1 MIGGGALKK
10 KFQLIVVTEQLFDDY
25 TWGVLHGVFAQARYE
40 GASLMIVAPNNPDP
54 EYREHFVGESNIYR
68 MIPFEQA
75 DGVLYIPSQREDAPL
90 TEMIGEIL
98 SRQCKVPCITVGRQ
112 TGSYDCVRT
121 DADEQILTLLR
132 HMTEHH
138 GYDSLGVVTDSEHP
152 TESER
157 FARVIA
163 QNAGCPVTF
172 YDGRGSD
179 ETVRRLAEQML
190 SGEIPMPRAMLF
202 SHDAM
207 AIAFC
212 ECMAAGG
219 LQIPQDVAIA
229 GFGGSLEAAY
239 HIPKIATVS
248 LPLHQAGV
256 EAVARLSARCRGF
269 EYEPCDIAKGSGS
282 MECGTT
288 CGCSELD
295 MAFPMVV
302 FRRKKAQEQC
312 MKAFENG
319 NVMVSL
325 ECAENLMQF
334 VQCLQE
340 KTSVLG
346 GVVQYALCL
355 CKDWDEM
362 EQQNAYRTEGY
373 SEMMQVNDSPGIPTV
388 FPLAKVLPPSMQTD
402 APTVDV
408 ILPLHFNDRCYGYS
422 VMRMGEEPEYYNRV
436 MALWN
441 ECVCNGLEFIR
452 VRNHLMRVS
461 SKLAFSAVRDPFTG
475 LFDQQAIPN
484 MIMRYGTQLAASGRY
499 LMLAALDLDYL
510 TYINNQYGYGEGDKL
525 ILNMAKLLSS
535 ICGMEQTCFRLEG
548 GRFLVMGEV
557 DTPQECKE
565 WQRFLDMQVR
575 EYNQI
580 NGLPY
585 AVSFSVGL
593 DCFRCDDNMD
603 FNSLIGAVISRCD
616 HKREERRQM
625 SALPHYME
633 LLMLRKMIY
642 AEPHHR
648 WNIDEMCSRVYLS
661 RTYFQTIY
669 HKFFGISCKQDVTD
683 SKMIC
688 AKRLLRTTNASIAE
702 IAEQCAYDNVTSF
715 LRRFKQC
722 TGSSPDQFRRMMQ
735 MG

>member
-1 MIGGGALKK
+1 MKK
-10 KFQLIVVTEQLFDDY
+10 KLQLIVVTEQLFDDY
-25 TWGVLHGVFAQARYE
+25 TWGVLHGVFAQARQE
-40 GASLMIVAPNNPDP
+40 SASLMIVAPNNPEP
-54 EYREHFVGESNIYR
+54 EYREHFIGESNIYR

-75 DGVLYIPSQREDAPL
+75 DAVLYIPSQKDDSPL
-90 TEMIGEIL
+90 TERIAHIL
-98 SRQCKVPCITVGRQ
+98 SQHCTLPCMTVGRQ
-112 TGSYDCVRT
+112 IGGYDCIRT
-121 DADEQILTLLR
+121 DDDEQILTLLR
-132 HMTEHH
+132 HMTEYH
-138 GYDSLGVVTDSEHP
+138 GYTSLGVVTDSRYP

-163 QNAGCPVTF
+163 ENAPCPVTF
-172 YDGRGSD
+172 YDGKGSG
-179 ETVRRLAEQML
+179 EMVRRLGEQML
-190 SGEIPMPRAMLF
+190 GGEIPMPRAMMF
-202 SHDAM
+202 SQDTM

-212 ECMAAGG
+212 DSMAAGG
-219 LQIPQDVAIA
+219 MQIPQDVAIA

-256 EAVARLSARCRGF
+256 EAVARLAARCKGTD
-269 EYEPCDIAKGSGS
+269 YPPCDIAKGSGT
-282 MECGTT
+282 MECGTA

-302 FRRKKAQEQC
+302 FRRKKAQEQS
-312 MKAFENG
+312 MKAFENA

-340 KTSVLG
+340 KSAVLG
-346 GVVQYALCL
+346 GVTQYALCL

-362 EQQNAYRTEGY
+362 EQQNTYRTEGY

-402 APTVDV
+402 AVTVDV
-408 ILPLHFNDRCYGYS
+408 VLPLHFNDRCYGYS
-422 VMRMGEEPEYYNRV
+422 VMRMDDQPEYYNRV
-436 MALWN
+436 MARWN

-461 SKLAFSAVRDPFTG
+461 SRLAFSAVRDPFTG
-475 LFDQQAIPN
+475 LFDRQAIPQMLMN
-484 MIMRYGTQLAASGRY
+484 YGTQLSVSGRY
-499 LMLAALDLDYL
+499 LMMAALDLDYL

-535 ICGMEQTCFRLEG
+535 ICGMEQTCFRLDG
-548 GRFLVMGEV
+548 GRFLVMGEAES
-557 DTPQECKE
+557 PQEGIE
-565 WQRFLDMQVR
+565 WQRYLDLQVR

-585 AVSFSVGL
+585 AVSLSVGME
-593 DCFRCDDNMD
+593 CFRCDEYTD
-603 FNSLIGAVISRCD
+603 FNGMISVVMNLCD
-616 HKREERRQM
+616 HKRAERRQL

-642 AEPHHR
+642 AEPQHR

-702 IAEQCAYDNVTSF
+702 IAEQCAYENVTSF

-735 MG
+735 LG